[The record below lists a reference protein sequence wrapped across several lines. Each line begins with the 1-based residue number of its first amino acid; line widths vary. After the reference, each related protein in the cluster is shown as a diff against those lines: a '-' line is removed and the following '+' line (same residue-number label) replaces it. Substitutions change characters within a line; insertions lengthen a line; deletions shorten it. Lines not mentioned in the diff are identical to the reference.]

1 MSRISFS
8 LPRYEYAIN
17 KLRDEVLFGLHME
30 DEILKLF
37 PPIEMFH
44 RGTTRLVSKPTILD
58 RSTRPHKSKVSM
70 DEAMFLQTDVIKCTD
85 VISQLTMSLLNQQKA
100 HTFEVMFE
108 TGEAAGN
115 SIDGKGRGVWELY
128 IEALQKLDYRFEG
141 YKCYV
146 GSDVMEKMLASPPTE
161 EQLSRAKEV
170 VKAKREEALTK
181 KRVRRLK

>member
-1 MSRISFS
+1 
-8 LPRYEYAIN
+8 
-17 KLRDEVLFGLHME
+17 
-30 DEILKLF
+30 
-37 PPIEMFH
+37 
-44 RGTTRLVSKPTILD
+44 
-58 RSTRPHKSKVSM
+58 M
-70 DEAMFLQTDVIKCTD
+70 DEAMFLRTDVIKCTD

-115 SIDGKGRGVWELY
+115 SIDGKGRDVWELY

-146 GSDVMEKMLASPPTE
+146 GSDVMEKMLASPPTK